1 MSYIF
6 SVIVPTYIGLRLGTC
21 FLLTISSSSVVLE
34 LSDRSYYMFFL
45 LFCLFVCPFPLPI
58 CSSVSLSTFLFLS
71 IYIPPSL
78 YLHYS
83 FSLSTH
89 LCMSILKITHVSS
102 SLPTFLYLSLS
113 TTVFVSLSVSLL
125 CSSCQYFWSKVFSRI
140 LCSKH

>member
-83 FSLSTH
+83 FSLSTFLFFSIH
-89 LCMSILKITHVSS
+89 DSFGYICLLCIILFSLFLRLFYICLLSIYSF
-102 SLPTFLYLSLS
+102 SLFLS
-113 TTVFVSLSVSLL
+113 T
-125 CSSCQYFWSKVFSRI
+125 
-140 LCSKH
+140 